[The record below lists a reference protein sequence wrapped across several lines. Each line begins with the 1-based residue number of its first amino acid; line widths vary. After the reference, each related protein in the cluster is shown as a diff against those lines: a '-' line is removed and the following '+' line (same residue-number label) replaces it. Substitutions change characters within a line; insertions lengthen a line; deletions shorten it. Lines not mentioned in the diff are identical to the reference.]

1 MTDSDSE
8 LMLRFRDGDDD
19 AFRQLATRYQRPLVN
34 FFYRL
39 TRDRFTSEDYCQE
52 VFARI
57 IRAKAR
63 YKRMAK
69 FRTWMYR
76 IAKNYWID
84 RCRERAAAPIM
95 GSLSTPIGGD
105 EGGTRTL
112 TDTVEGESPRPA
124 DEMRRKEIGSAIMSA
139 VSRPPEEQR
148 ERVPSRES
156 AHFFPL
162 GSLQPSFADRAM
174 HEFAPNYIPPKSGA
188 CMGDAKRLFRGSIE
202 TVGRREGKTR

>member
-1 MTDSDSE
+1 MSDSDSE

-124 DEMRRKEIGSAIMSA
+124 DEMRRKEIGKAIMSA
-139 VSRPPEEQR
+139 VSRLPEEQR
-148 ERVPSRES
+148 LVFVLSENQGMKYAEISEVLEIPVGTVKSRMHS
-156 AHFFPL
+156 AVRRL
-162 GSLQPSFADRAM
+162 RELLKDV
-174 HEFAPNYIPPKSGA
+174 YD
-188 CMGDAKRLFRGSIE
+188 GD
-202 TVGRREGKTR
+202 